1 MKNANG
7 KRLHNNADRKA
18 RNGAVLGLRM
28 AVRTALAPVSAKV
41 SDRKVRK
48 LAARNGAVLGLR
60 TALAPVSAEVSDQKI
75 PKPEARNAVLIDPDL
90 VNPAMARKVLRFG
103 ANNLMANRAVARAA
117 KKANP
122 AMAPKASKPVAHA
135 RRTADLKADLSR
147 IAVIGVPAAKPVQA
161 E

>member
-1 MKNANG
+1 
-7 KRLHNNADRKA
+7 
-18 RNGAVLGLRM
+18 M

-60 TALAPVSAEVSDQKI
+60 TALAPVSAEVSDQEV

-90 VNPAMARKVLRFG
+90 VNPAMAQKVLRFG

-117 KKANP
+117 KEANP
-122 AMAPKASKPVAHA
+122 VMAPRARKPVATPAA
-135 RRTADLKADLSR
+135 RRT
-147 IAVIGVPAAKPVQA
+147 
-161 E
+161 